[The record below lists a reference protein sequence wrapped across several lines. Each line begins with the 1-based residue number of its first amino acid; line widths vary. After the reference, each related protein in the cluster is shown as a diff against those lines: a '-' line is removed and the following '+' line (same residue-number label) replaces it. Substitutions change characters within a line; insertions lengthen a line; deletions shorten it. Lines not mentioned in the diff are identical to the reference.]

1 MAVGKVQLGII
12 DLGIVGTHQTF
23 LLGHQRFLC
32 VVLLLGDY
40 ALLVEIGI
48 ALQIAPRIFEVCLVL
63 ELCRFSLRDLHF
75 VRSRVDQRE
84 FIAFA
89 DVLSFAEIHLHQ
101 LAIHTTVNSHRV
113 IGLNIPQSLEV
124 NGHVTLLHGSN

>member
-48 ALQIAPRIFEVCLVL
+48 ALQIAPRIF
-63 ELCRFSLRDLHF
+63 
-75 VRSRVDQRE
+75 
-84 FIAFA
+84 
-89 DVLSFAEIHLHQ
+89 
-101 LAIHTTVNSHRV
+101 
-113 IGLNIPQSLEV
+113 
-124 NGHVTLLHGSN
+124 